1 MAENSHIS
9 WCDHTFNPWMGC
21 TKVSPGCKHCYAET
35 LMDTQ
40 YHKVEWGPQ
49 GTRVK
54 TSAGYWKQPLKWNA
68 AKWWQCKICGARWN
82 ESDGVGCGHNAIDDY
97 ENAEQTRQRVFCA
110 SLADVFEEK
119 EEIRDWRL
127 ELFELIEKTPNLD
140 WLILTKRPE
149 NIIRLL
155 NDFTVGDQLFVLLKN
170 VWIGVSVEN
179 QREANRRIPLLQK
192 VPAKARFLSCEPL
205 LDFIDLSAAIEPDEY
220 AWDEINA
227 DFDRDDEPEEF
238 VEECEA
244 ELDWVNY
251 GSDLVYNPEHREWA
265 ERRRARAGFKTLKN
279 GALHWVI
286 CGGESGKDRREMEV
300 HWAEIL
306 REECKEAGVPFFMKQ
321 DSALKPGQQGRL
333 PEELWG
339 VKEFPTQPP
348 SASPL
353 PPNAESTNLGE
364 ER

>member
-54 TSAGYWKQPLKWNA
+54 TSAVYWKQPLKWNEMR
-68 AKWWQCKICGARWN
+68 WVECTICGWRGVY
-82 ESDGVGCGHNAIDDY
+82 DGEAICPRCQHPMVRVMKT
-97 ENAEQTRQRVFCA
+97 AQQRVFCA
-110 SLADVFEEK
+110 SLADVFEDK

-155 NDFTVGDQLFVLLKN
+155 DDFTVGDQLFVLQKN

-192 VPAKARFLSCEPL
+192 IPARVRFLSCEPL
-205 LDFIDLSAAIEPDEY
+205 LNFIDLSMAIEPDEY

-244 ELDWVNY
+244 ECDWVNY
-251 GSDLVYNPEHREWA
+251 GNDLVYNPEHREWA
-265 ERRRARAGFKTLKN
+265 ERRRARAGFKTLKD

-306 REECKEAGVPFFMKQ
+306 QEECKEAGVPFFMKQ
-321 DSALKPGQQGRL
+321 DSGLKPGQQGRL
-333 PEELWG
+333 TDALWG
-339 VKEFPTQPP
+339 VKEFPMDFTTKGHEGTQ
-348 SASPL
+348 
-353 PPNAESTNLGE
+353 
-364 ER
+364 R